1 MNLTPRQL
9 DVVVAIRNYRHLN
22 GYAPTMQ
29 ELADQLG
36 TSKVTIFEHVGALE
50 RKRVIRRDKHK
61 ARSLEIISEE
71 RLPDENRST
80 KLPMLGNIAAGS
92 PIEAIENREEIDLE
106 QMFHSRSGVYVL
118 RVRGESMIDD
128 HLCDGDYVVIERR
141 ENARNGEQVVA
152 LLDSGEATLKRFY
165 REGAVR
171 SACNRP
177 TGPWSRG
184 SSMPTSAGSR
194 GWSSAYCG
202 AIIRDS
208 VGSRPAGDLV
218 GRSTGELAGA
228 NALIALVLVQLSG
241 RESVIEVK
249 ETAWLHLHAAP
260 VLCAISTRHVRRR
273 FRPMASGNGAKPSG
287 RACAAAVGNSRP
299 AAKVEAKPEAKILFQ
314 KFFHSVGP
322 RTYAAQVKELGTAI
336 TCWC

>member
-106 QMFHSRSGVYVL
+106 QLFQSRNGVYVL
-118 RVRGESMIDD
+118 RVRGESMIED

-152 LLDSGEATLKRFY
+152 LLDTGEATLKRFY
-165 REGAVR
+165 REGGGKVR
-171 SACNRP
+171 LQ
-177 TGPWSRG
+177 
-184 SSMPTSAGSR
+184 
-194 GWSSAYCG
+194 
-202 AIIRDS
+202 
-208 VGSRPAGDLV
+208 PANSGMQPRVVDADRCRIQGVVIGVL
-218 GRSTGELAGA
+218 RSY
-228 NALIALVLVQLSG
+228 N
-241 RESVIEVK
+241 
-249 ETAWLHLHAAP
+249 
-260 VLCAISTRHVRRR
+260 
-273 FRPMASGNGAKPSG
+273 
-287 RACAAAVGNSRP
+287 
-299 AAKVEAKPEAKILFQ
+299 
-314 KFFHSVGP
+314 
-322 RTYAAQVKELGTAI
+322 
-336 TCWC
+336 